1 MNEVSEKILK
11 CGTPMKG
18 IHTTVFNLSFFIE
31 MQYNDNFSS
40 DNVNVPCRFMYSCGN
55 IAATCLIIEGSR
67 G

>member
-18 IHTTVFNLSFFIE
+18 IHNTVFNLLFFIE

-40 DNVNVPCRFMYSCGN
+40 DNVNVPCRFMY
-55 IAATCLIIEGSR
+55 
-67 G
+67 